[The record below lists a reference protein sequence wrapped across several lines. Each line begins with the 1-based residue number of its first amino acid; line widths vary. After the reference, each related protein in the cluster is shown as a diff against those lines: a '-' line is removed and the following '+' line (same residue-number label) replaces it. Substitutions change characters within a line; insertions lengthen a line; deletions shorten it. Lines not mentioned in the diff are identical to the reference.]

1 MGTFGDGTQE
11 GRSKEEPSQEG
22 SGEEDHRQEG
32 PCQEGTSQEDHGK
45 EGPRQE
51 ASRQEGHGQEGS
63 SQEGHGQEGSSQED
77 HRKEGSSQEDS
88 EEGHGQ
94 EVASKEEDHHQEV
107 RFLLQLLRGATVID
121 LPCSWG
127 EVHVDRQERTKTEKQ
142 LVIGVQYIRGQGM
155 VASLINPTCT
165 MKKK

>member
-1 MGTFGDGTQE
+1 MGTFEDGTQE
-11 GRSKEEPSQEG
+11 GRSKEEPS
-22 SGEEDHRQEG
+22 
-32 PCQEGTSQEDHGK
+32 
-45 EGPRQE
+45 
-51 ASRQEGHGQEGS
+51 QEGHGQEGS

-77 HRKEGSSQEDS
+77 HRKEGSSQEDPRQEDS

-127 EVHVDRQERTKTEKQ
+127 QVHVDRQERTKTEKQ
-142 LVIGVQYIRGQGM
+142 LVIGVQYIRGQG
-155 VASLINPTCT
+155 
-165 MKKK
+165 

>member
-1 MGTFGDGTQE
+1 MGTFEDGTQE

-22 SGEEDHRQEG
+22 SG
-32 PCQEGTSQEDHGK
+32 
-45 EGPRQE
+45 
-51 ASRQEGHGQEGS
+51 
-63 SQEGHGQEGSSQED
+63 QEGSSQED
-77 HRKEGSSQEDS
+77 HRKEGSSQEDHGQEGSSQEDHGQEGPSQEDHRKEGSSQEGSRQEDS

>member
-1 MGTFGDGTQE
+1 MGTFEDGTQE

-22 SGEEDHRQEG
+22 S
-32 PCQEGTSQEDHGK
+32 SK

-77 HRKEGSSQEDS
+77 HRKEGSSQEGSRQEDS

-121 LPCSWG
+121 LPCSCG
-127 EVHVDRQERTKTEKQ
+127 GGACRSTRTNQNRKATRYRSSIHPGSGNGREFNKSD
-142 LVIGVQYIRGQGM
+142 LY
-155 VASLINPTCT
+155 
-165 MKKK
+165 KK